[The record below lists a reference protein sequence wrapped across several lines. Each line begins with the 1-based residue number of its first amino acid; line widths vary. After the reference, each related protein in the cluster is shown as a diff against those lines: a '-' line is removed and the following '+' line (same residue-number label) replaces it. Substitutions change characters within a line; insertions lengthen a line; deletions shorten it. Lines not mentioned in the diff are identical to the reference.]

1 MLTRSRGRFRGAGSA
16 ALLLPLLAGCG
27 LASTQG
33 RTATPATPVPVRN
46 APYKG
51 TCVGFNGLDRLN
63 PAAEVRAGR
72 FRVPGAAPV
81 RVAAGTDVDWGLD
94 PYDDRTWQ
102 LWFHS
107 LEWLGGLIDAYARTG
122 DRAALDT
129 ATGIARDWLAANDH
143 PARFGRDRRDAIAEG
158 TKFRLAT
165 LVCLRKYAT
174 GRWLDDAIAAH
185 AEWLA
190 RPEHYSG
197 PWNHGTDESMILMA
211 AGCAIGRDDLAGLG
225 RDRLLGAIFHP
236 PGGALPAVDAEG
248 AGNEQSAHY
257 AVYNRGRWRLTLR
270 VMRGCG
276 RPAPAPI
283 AHRLALMDEFIA
295 FQTTP
300 GGDLLQIGESY
311 AAKASAIASPGGGP
325 LEYVATQ
332 GRKGTR
338 PADRARV
345 YRAGYVMG
353 RSGWG
358 GGARAF
364 ADEMSYTARFGPG
377 RYAHGQD
384 DHMEL
389 TFHALGRDILVPSG
403 HIGYSDKAWR
413 AWLASPEAHSTLV
426 VRGVPFRE
434 DAATAL
440 TAHRFRRGA
449 DTFRFSDTAFT
460 GTTRTRSVLAAS
472 DPDALVV
479 LDGVDSAAPGTGRP
493 VEQLWHL
500 PAAYTAVPDGTG
512 AVATAGR
519 LRVHFLRIPLPGTA
533 APQPGRVVRGSLSP
547 PQGWTVPSERT
558 TVPAPVVSLPALGP
572 HVRMLTLIAP
582 VRGTERPR
590 VRTRALP
597 DGGVRVEASFSRR
610 VLVFEA
616 ASGGELRR
624 LR

>member
-1 MLTRSRGRFRGAGSA
+1 MLIRSRGRLHGAGSA
-16 ALLLPLLAGCG
+16 ALLLSLLAGCG
-27 LASTQG
+27 PSSAP
-33 RTATPATPVPVRN
+33 ATPAPGPTRN

-51 TCVGFNGLDRLN
+51 TCVGFNGLDALN

-94 PYDDRTWQ
+94 PYDNRTWQ

-107 LEWLGGLIDAYARTG
+107 LEWLGGLIGTYARTG

-129 ATGIARDWLAANDH
+129 ATGIARDWLAGNDH
-143 PARFGRDRRDAIAEG
+143 PGRFGEDRRKAIAEG

-174 GRWLDDAIAAH
+174 GRWLDDAIAEH
-185 AEWLA
+185 AKWLA

-211 AGCAIGRDDLAGLG
+211 AGCAIGREDLAGLG
-225 RDRLLGAIFHP
+225 RNRLLGAMFEP

-257 AVYNRGRWRLTLR
+257 AVYNRGRWRLALR

-276 RPAPAPI
+276 RPAPAAI
-283 AHRLALMDEFIA
+283 ARRLALMDEFIA

-311 AAKASAIASPGGGP
+311 AGKASGISSPGDGP
-325 LEYVATQ
+325 LEYIATQ

-345 YRAGYVMG
+345 YKAGYVMG

-358 GGARAF
+358 DGARAYT
-364 ADEMSYTARFGPG
+364 DEMSYTARFGPG
-377 RYAHGQD
+377 RYAHGQN

-413 AWLASPEAHSTLV
+413 AWLASPAAHSTLV

-434 DAATAL
+434 DTTTAL
-440 TAHRFRRGA
+440 TEHHFRRGA
-449 DTFRFSDTAFT
+449 DTFRLSDTAFT
-460 GTTRTRSVLAAS
+460 GASRSRSVLAAS
-472 DPDALVV
+472 DPDALAV
-479 LDGVDSAAPGTGRP
+479 LDSVDSAAPDPAASRP

-500 PAAYTAVPDGTG
+500 PAAFTAVPDGTG

-519 LRVHFLRIPLPGTA
+519 LRVHFLRIPLPVTA
-533 APQPGRVVRGSLSP
+533 ASQPAQVVRGSLSP
-547 PQGWTVPSERT
+547 PQGWIAPSERT
-558 TVPAPVVSLPALGP
+558 TVPAPVVSFPAQGP

-582 VRGTERPR
+582 VRGAERPS

-597 DGGVRVEASFSRR
+597 DGGVRVEAAFSRR
-610 VLVFEA
+610 TLIFEA
-616 ASGGELRR
+616 TPDGTLRR

>member
-1 MLTRSRGRFRGAGSA
+1 M
-16 ALLLPLLAGCG
+16 LPLLACCG
-27 LASTQG
+27 LTSAPG
-33 RTATPATPVPVRN
+33 GPAAPAARKPAAART

-51 TCVGFNGLDRLN
+51 MCIGFNGLNRLN

-81 RVAAGTDVDWGLD
+81 RVAAGTRVDWSLD
-94 PYDDRTWQ
+94 PYGDRTWQ

-107 LEWLGGLIDAYARTG
+107 LEWLGGLIGAYARTG

-129 ATGIARDWLAANDH
+129 ATGIARDWLAGNDR
-143 PARFGRDRRDAIAEG
+143 PGRFRADRRQAIAEA

-165 LVCLRKYAT
+165 LVCLREYAT
-174 GRWLDDAIAAH
+174 GRWLDDAIAEH
-185 AEWLA
+185 ARWLA

-211 AGCAIGRDDLAGLG
+211 AGCAIGRDDLAALG
-225 RDRLLGAIFHP
+225 RNRLLAAILDP
-236 PGGALPAVDAEG
+236 PDGGLPAVDADG

-257 AVYNRGRWRLTLR
+257 AVYNRSRWRLALR

-276 RPAPAPI
+276 RPAPPEI
-283 AHRLALMDEFIA
+283 GRRLALLDEFIA

-300 GGDLLQIGESY
+300 GGDLLQIGESF
-311 AAKASAIASPGGGP
+311 AGRASTLGSSGDGP

-332 GRKGTR
+332 GRKGTP

-358 GGARAF
+358 GRSRAY

-389 TFHALGRDILVPSG
+389 TFHALGQDVLVPSG
-403 HIGYSDKAWR
+403 HIGYSDKPWR

-426 VRGVPFRE
+426 VRGAPFRE

-440 TAHRFRRGA
+440 TGHRFRHGA
-449 DTFRFSDTAFT
+449 DTFRLSDTAFT
-460 GTTRTRSVLAAS
+460 GTSRTRSVLAAS

-479 LDGVDSAAPGTGRP
+479 LDSVDSTAPGPAAGHP

-500 PAAYTAVPDGTG
+500 PAAFTAVPDGTG
-512 AVATAGR
+512 AVAAAGR

-533 APQPGRVVRGSLSP
+533 VRPARVVRGSLSP
-547 PQGWTVPSERT
+547 PQGWIAPAERT
-558 TVPAPVVSLPALGP
+558 MVPAPVVSLPAQGP

-582 VRGTERPR
+582 VRGTERPS
-590 VRTRALP
+590 VRTRSLP
-597 DGGVRVEASFSRR
+597 GGGVHVEAAFSRHA
-610 VLVFEA
+610 LVFETA
-616 ASGGELRR
+616 ADGTLRR